1 MNTLKLDLRNCYGI
15 KRLTTALDFSNGRA
29 VAIYAPNGSMKT
41 SFAQTFDDIAKSI
54 ESKDRIFSE
63 RETVR
68 SVTDEDGNPI
78 PKQSVV
84 VIRPY
89 DEVLGHTEKT
99 STLLVNS
106 ALRSEY
112 EGLLKHVEAA
122 TETLVKAVREQAG
135 TKKNIRAEISSTFTK
150 TDDKF
155 FVALLRIRD
164 EVFNQTGA
172 PLADVPYDIVF
183 DDKVVAFLESKD
195 VSTALQE
202 YISQYNRLLAASTY
216 FKRGVFNYYNAG
228 IIARSLADNGFFE
241 AQHTLNLN
249 ADKKVEIANAKQLA
263 ELIATEKTAL
273 LSDAALRKRY
283 AAIERQINKN
293 VTLRGFHEYIQ
304 DHEELLASLGNISNF
319 KEDVWKSYLKVH
331 EDLFK
336 ELLQKVDAAE
346 KRKAE
351 IEAVAQAE
359 RTQWESVIDIFN
371 HRFFVPF
378 ALTAKNRTAVI
389 LGQEKMLSLGF
400 TFKDGTDEKDIDRTQ
415 LLNVLSQGEKK
426 ALYILN
432 IIFEVEARKKA
443 KQETLFIVDDVAD
456 SFDYKNKYAIV
467 EYLRDISEE
476 PFFRQIVMT
485 HNFDFF
491 RTSNGR
497 FVPYSNC
504 FMVSKSDA
512 ELHLVKAVGIKN
524 IFVND
529 WKQNFYKD
537 AKKQIA
543 SIPFMRNIIEY
554 TKGTSNPQYSKLT
567 SLLHRKN
574 DTATITLSDVDSIF
588 NSLFSERGASADKD
602 KLAIDLIRETAES
615 CLTADEGVN
624 FENKIALSIA
634 TRLAAEK
641 YMIDRI
647 NDSAFVSGID
657 SNQTV
662 RLFSKF
668 KETFSSETEVLSVL
682 QRVVL
687 ITPESIHLN
696 SFMYEPILDMSDAHL
711 KQLYTDVKA
720 LFPSPAP
727 AAKSRRLA

>member
-1 MNTLKLDLRNCYGI
+1 
-15 KRLTTALDFSNGRA
+15 
-29 VAIYAPNGSMKT
+29 
-41 SFAQTFDDIAKSI
+41 
-54 ESKDRIFSE
+54 
-63 RETVR
+63 
-68 SVTDEDGNPI
+68 
-78 PKQSVV
+78 
-84 VIRPY
+84 
-89 DEVLGHTEKT
+89 
-99 STLLVNS
+99 
-106 ALRSEY
+106 
-112 EGLLKHVEAA
+112 
-122 TETLVKAVREQAG
+122 
-135 TKKNIRAEISSTFTK
+135 
-150 TDDKF
+150 
-155 FVALLRIRD
+155 
-164 EVFNQTGA
+164 
-172 PLADVPYDIVF
+172 
-183 DDKVVAFLESKD
+183 
-195 VSTALQE
+195 
-202 YISQYNRLLAASTY
+202 
-216 FKRGVFNYYNAG
+216 
-228 IIARSLADNGFFE
+228 
-241 AQHTLNLN
+241 
-249 ADKKVEIANAKQLA
+249 
-263 ELIATEKTAL
+263 
-273 LSDAALRKRY
+273 
-283 AAIERQINKN
+283 
-293 VTLRGFHEYIQ
+293 
-304 DHEELLASLGNISNF
+304 
-319 KEDVWKSYLKVH
+319 
-331 EDLFK
+331 
-336 ELLQKVDAAE
+336 
-346 KRKAE
+346 
-351 IEAVAQAE
+351 
-359 RTQWESVIDIFN
+359 
-371 HRFFVPF
+371 
-378 ALTAKNRTAVI
+378 
-389 LGQEKMLSLGF
+389 
-400 TFKDGTDEKDIDRTQ
+400 
-415 LLNVLSQGEKK
+415 
-426 ALYILN
+426 
-432 IIFEVEARKKA
+432 
-443 KQETLFIVDDVAD
+443 
-456 SFDYKNKYAIV
+456 
-467 EYLRDISEE
+467 
-476 PFFRQIVMT
+476 
-485 HNFDFF
+485 
-491 RTSNGR
+491 
-497 FVPYSNC
+497 
-504 FMVSKSDA
+504 MVSKSDA

-554 TKGTSNPQYSKLT
+554 TKGTSNPQHSKLT